1 MSLKFCFTGNNV
13 IYKVWHKS
21 SISEIIS
28 FVMELANFKHKFMC
42 SGRISIRIISWMNL
56 EHPFCLFFVIR
67 IQFKC
72 MLLKAVRKRFCT
84 DAGLSYAVFE
94 GTKLIIWAKLCL
106 MQSSV
111 PIKSNVLRFFGY
123 TAIFSEK
130 KKMAMYYFICMW
142 KIYLFNNMLQCH

>member
-1 MSLKFCFTGNNV
+1 
-13 IYKVWHKS
+13 
-21 SISEIIS
+21 
-28 FVMELANFKHKFMC
+28 
-42 SGRISIRIISWMNL
+42 MNL
-56 EHPFCLFFVIR
+56 EHPFYLFFVIR

-111 PIKSNVLRFFGY
+111 PIKSNVLRYFGY
-123 TAIFSEK
+123 TAIFSMK
-130 KKMAMYYFICMW
+130 KKMAMYYFI
-142 KIYLFNNMLQCH
+142 YLHVKNISLQLTCYNVISTNIL